1 MLSGELMTVKKALSS
16 PCRDA
21 LNGTRVAANQDP
33 HF

>member
-1 MLSGELMTVKKALSS
+1 MLSGELMIAKKALSN

-21 LNGTRVAANQDP
+21 FNGTRVAANQDP